1 MKRPDPYYVSSGMVT
16 PDEPRSGWYWGYED
30 DEGETVIRGDYGSRR
45 DAIEAIDRFMFN
57 RGLLEDGS
65 QP

>member
-1 MKRPDPYYVSSGMVT
+1 MSRPQPYYVASREQVT
-16 PDEPRSGWYWGYED
+16 PDEPSIGWYWGDEED
-30 DEGETVIRGDYGSRR
+30 GTHGPYDTRR
-45 DAIEAIDRFMFN
+45 DAIEAIDRHMFN

>member
-1 MKRPDPYYVSSGMVT
+1 MTRPQPYYVASREQTT
-16 PDEPRSGWYWGYED
+16 PDEPSIGWYWG
-30 DEGETVIRGDYGSRR
+30 DEEGRIHGSYGSRR
-45 DAIEAIDRFMFN
+45 DAIEAIDGHMFD